1 MAYSKTTKSNS
12 GGNKVVKQ
20 VTTGNPN
27 YSNYGYAYTTSA
39 GTRSNAT
46 LDPTRKDTNVTYGG
60 TGRNAS
66 TGDGTSSS
74 SSSSS
79 SSGSSGSGSKKDNK
93 SANGYTG
100 TWSANDLINDYMD
113 YLNRQAANAYNRN
126 MGVVNEYYNSAKSN
140 LKDNYDESVGILD
153 RNNANNR
160 NAINADAENAMRQ
173 AYINNMLSRKSLQ
186 QAMTAQGLNGG
197 ATETTRASMEN
208 NYGNARNNIDRTR
221 NKNLADLLMQYENNL
236 AGLRQQLNTGLSDLD
251 ERRMDY
257 SMQINNALQNSL
269 DNYAEKVYNTM
280 KDYQDYYNET
290 VPTETQEQ
298 AMKRLD
304 WLNAI
309 EGQIQNWGEGFNE
322 YDLGGTAKMGT
333 AANDYINNLQNLARN
348 SAYFNAM
355 PTEITNPYEATSM
368 QQAGVEANSNY
379 ARMLQEL
386 GNLGANNTGAVNTS
400 IGANRGV
407 SSLEQILR
415 ALYGA

>member
-12 GGNKVVKQ
+12 GGTKVVKQ
-20 VTTGNPN
+20 VTTGN
-27 YSNYGYAYTTSA
+27 SNYGYAYTTSA

-66 TGDGTSSS
+66 TGDFSNS

-79 SSGSSGSGSKKDNK
+79 SSGGSGSSSSGKKEQTSSGPTWDP
-93 SANGYTG
+93 NGLY
-100 TWSANDLINDYMD
+100 DVYMNS
-113 YLNRQAANAYNRN
+113 LAARAQDAYNRN
-126 MGVVNEYYNSAKSN
+126 MGVVNDLYESAAN
-140 LKDNYDESVGILD
+140 RLNENYDESVGILD

-236 AGLRQQLNTGLSDLD
+236 AGLRQQLNSGLSDLD
-251 ERRMDY
+251 ERRMGY
-257 SMQINNALQNSL
+257 AMQINDKLQSQL
-269 DNYAEKVYNTM
+269 DNYGQQILDTIQAARDRAAKSGNSGDLLGAMDASYIADAGEDAFNNYNLEGM
-280 KDYQDYYNET
+280 SMGN
-290 VPTETQEQ
+290 
-298 AMKRLD
+298 
-304 WLNAI
+304 LN
-309 EGQIQNWGEGFNE
+309 N
-322 YDLGGTAKMGT
+322 Y
-333 AANDYINNLQNLARN
+333 AAALNNLARN
-348 SAYFNAM
+348 SAYFNAT

-368 QQAGVEANSNY
+368 QQAGLEANSNY

>member
-46 LDPTRKDTNVTYGG
+46 LDPTRTATNVTYGG
-60 TGRNAS
+60 VGRNAS

-79 SSGSSGSGSKKDNK
+79 GSSSGSGSGSGKKAQTSSSLNWDP
-93 SANGYTG
+93 NGLY
-100 TWSANDLINDYMD
+100 DVYMSS
-113 YLNRQAANAYNRN
+113 LAARAQDAYNRN
-126 MGVVNEYYNSAKSN
+126 MGVVNDLYKSAADRLN
-140 LKDNYDESVGILD
+140 ENYDESVGILD

-236 AGLRQQLNTGLSDLD
+236 AGLRQQLNSGLSDLD
-251 ERRMDY
+251 ERRMSY
-257 SMQINNALQNSL
+257 AMQINDKLQSQL
-269 DNYAEKVYNTM
+269 DNYGQQILDTIQAARDRAAKSGNSGDLLGAMDASYIADAGEDAFNNYNLEGM
-280 KDYQDYYNET
+280 SMGN
-290 VPTETQEQ
+290 
-298 AMKRLD
+298 
-304 WLNAI
+304 LN
-309 EGQIQNWGEGFNE
+309 N
-322 YDLGGTAKMGT
+322 Y
-333 AANDYINNLQNLARN
+333 AAALNNLARN
-348 SAYFNAM
+348 SAYFNAT

>member
-46 LDPTRKDTNVTYGG
+46 LDPTRTATNVTYGG

-66 TGDGTSSS
+66 TGDFSN
-74 SSSSS
+74 SSSS
-79 SSGSSGSGSKKDNK
+79 SSGSSSSGSGSSSGKKEQTSSSLSWDP
-93 SANGYTG
+93 NGLY
-100 TWSANDLINDYMD
+100 DVYMNT
-113 YLNRQAANAYNRN
+113 LAAKAQDAYNRN
-126 MGVVNEYYNSAKSN
+126 MGVVNDLYKSAADRLN
-140 LKDNYDESVGILD
+140 ENYDESVGILD

-236 AGLRQQLNTGLSDLD
+236 AGLRQQLNSGLSDLD
-251 ERRMDY
+251 ERRMGY
-257 SMQINNALQNSL
+257 AMQINDKLQSQL
-269 DNYAEKVYNTM
+269 DNYGQQIMDTIQAARDRAAKSGNSGDLLGAMDASYIADAGEDAFNNYNLEGM
-280 KDYQDYYNET
+280 SMGN
-290 VPTETQEQ
+290 
-298 AMKRLD
+298 
-304 WLNAI
+304 LN
-309 EGQIQNWGEGFNE
+309 N
-322 YDLGGTAKMGT
+322 Y
-333 AANDYINNLQNLARN
+333 AAALNNLARN
-348 SAYFNAM
+348 SAYFNAT

>member
-12 GGNKVVKQ
+12 GGTKVVKQ

-46 LDPTRKDTNVTYGG
+46 LDPTRTATNVTYGG
-60 TGRNAS
+60 MGRNAS
-66 TGDGTSSS
+66 TGDFSNS

-79 SSGSSGSGSKKDNK
+79 SSGGSGSGSSKKEQISSSLNWDPNGLYDVYMK
-93 SANGYTG
+93 S
-100 TWSANDLINDYMD
+100 L
-113 YLNRQAANAYNRN
+113 AARAQDAYNRN
-126 MGVVNEYYNSAKSN
+126 MGVVNDLYESAADRLN
-140 LKDNYDESVGILD
+140 ANYDESVGILD

-160 NAINADAENAMRQ
+160 NAINADAENAMKQ

-236 AGLRQQLNTGLSDLD
+236 AGLRQQLNSGLSDLD
-251 ERRMDY
+251 ERRMSY
-257 SMQINNALQNSL
+257 AMQINDKLQSQL
-269 DNYAEKVYNTM
+269 DNYGQQIMGIIQDARDRAAKSGNSGDLLGAMDASYIADAGEDAFNNYNLEGM
-280 KDYQDYYNET
+280 SMGN
-290 VPTETQEQ
+290 
-298 AMKRLD
+298 
-304 WLNAI
+304 LN
-309 EGQIQNWGEGFNE
+309 N
-322 YDLGGTAKMGT
+322 Y
-333 AANDYINNLQNLARN
+333 AAALNNLARN
-348 SAYFNAM
+348 SAYFNAT